1 MCYNYG
7 ETFYRKPTA
16 AMKINKKELVLLI
29 DAYADAKASR
39 NSHLIGVM
47 AKQLE
52 QALDMMFEE
61 TSEPEKE
68 ISEF

>member
-1 MCYNYG
+1 
-7 ETFYRKPTA
+7 
-16 AMKINKKELVLLI
+16 MKINKKELVLLI

-68 ISEF
+68 ISDF